1 MIGLILKVALSYL
14 EGSIV
19 GSLLL
24 GQLRGGVD
32 IRKLASGNA
41 GATNAL
47 RTQGKVFAFGVLFID
62 IIKGWVATRVIAPLT
77 LFGAP
82 DATGA
87 GGTFAWAAALC
98 GIACMLGHVYPVFYG
113 FRGGKGVATL
123 VGVVLGLDPSLLVP
137 VLATWLVTAML
148 FGYVGLASMV
158 ATVALPVA
166 VVVGRV
172 EPQTPMLVFGVCAVA
187 LIVYTH
193 RSNIARMRAGTE
205 SRARRL
211 WLFGKQRS

>member
-1 MIGLILKVALSYL
+1 MIDLILKLALSYL
-14 EGSIV
+14 LGSVV

-32 IRKLASGNA
+32 IRKMASGNA

-47 RTQGKVFAFGVLFID
+47 RTQGKAFAFGVLFID
-62 IIKGWVATRVIAPLT
+62 IFKGWVATRVVAPLT
-77 LFGAP
+77 FFGGS
-82 DATGA
+82 DA
-87 GGTFAWAAALC
+87 GGVGGSLAWAMALC
-98 GIACMLGHVYPVFYG
+98 GIAVMLGHVYPVFYG

-137 VLATWLVTAML
+137 LLATWLVTAML

-158 ATVALPVA
+158 ATLSLPVA
-166 VVVGRV
+166 VVVGRIDP
-172 EPQTPMLVFGVCAVA
+172 EMPLLVFGVCAAA
-187 LIVYTH
+187 LIIYTH
-193 RSNIARMRAGTE
+193 RSNIARMQAGRE
-205 SRARRL
+205 PRARRL

>member
-1 MIGLILKVALSYL
+1 VIDLVVNILLSYL
-14 EGSIV
+14 LGSVV

-47 RTQGKVFAFGVLFID
+47 RTQGKAFAFGVLCID
-62 IIKGWVATRVIAPLT
+62 ILKGWVATRVLAPLT
-77 LFGAP
+77 LLGDGARV
-82 DATGA
+82 DGSV
-87 GGTFAWAAALC
+87 AWAAALC
-98 GIACMLGHVYPVFYG
+98 GIAVMLGHVYPLFYG
-113 FRGGKGVATL
+113 LRGGKGVATL
-123 VGVVLGLDPSLLVP
+123 VGVVLGLDPALLVP
-137 VLATWLVTAML
+137 VLVTWLVAAML

-166 VVVGRV
+166 VLVGRF
-172 EPQTPMLVFGVCAVA
+172 EPQAPLVFFGVCASV
-187 LIVYTH
+187 LITFTH
-193 RSNIARMRAGTE
+193 RSNIARMQAGTE
-205 SRARRL
+205 PRARRL